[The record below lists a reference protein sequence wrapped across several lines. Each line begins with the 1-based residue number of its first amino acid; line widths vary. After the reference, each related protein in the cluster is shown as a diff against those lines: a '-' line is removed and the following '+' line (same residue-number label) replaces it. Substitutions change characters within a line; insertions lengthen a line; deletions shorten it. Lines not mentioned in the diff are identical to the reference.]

1 MENTTLL
8 AALSFSP
15 LSLTTNPTTNKTMA
29 NYYATARSN
38 YFAVKDETAFRQWAD
53 GLNLTILGP
62 NHRNKVADGID
73 RFGITPDEF
82 DEGGW
87 PNFRHNEET
96 SEDDD
101 DFDLFDEL
109 AAHLA
114 DDEVAILMEVGN
126 EKLRYLTGTVLAIN
140 NKGETVSVNLES
152 IYESARD
159 LGCNITAAEY

>member
-1 MENTTLL
+1 
-8 AALSFSP
+8 
-15 LSLTTNPTTNKTMA
+15 MA

-38 YFAVKDETAFRQWAD
+38 YFAVKDEAVFRKWAD
-53 GLNLTILGP
+53 GLKLTILGP
-62 NHRNKVADGID
+62 SHRNKVADGID

-87 PNFRHNEET
+87 PNFRQNEET
-96 SEDDD
+96 GEDDD
-101 DFDLFDEL
+101 DFDLPGEL

-159 LGCNITAAEY
+159 LGCNITVAEY

>member
-1 MENTTLL
+1 
-8 AALSFSP
+8 
-15 LSLTTNPTTNKTMA
+15 MA

-38 YFAVKDETAFRQWAD
+38 YFAVKDETAFRKWAD

-62 NHRNKVADGID
+62 GHRNKVADGVD

-96 SEDDD
+96 DEDDD
-101 DFDLFDEL
+101 DFDLADEL

-126 EKLRYLTGTVLAIN
+126 EKLRYLTGTALAIN

-152 IYESARD
+152 IYEAAGV